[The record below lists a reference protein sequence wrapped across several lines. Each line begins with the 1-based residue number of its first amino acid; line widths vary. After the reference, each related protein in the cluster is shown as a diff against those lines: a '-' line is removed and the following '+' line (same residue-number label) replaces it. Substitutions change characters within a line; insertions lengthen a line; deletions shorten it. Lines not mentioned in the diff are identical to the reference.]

1 MRKPLFT
8 VIICLASA
16 LLTQFNAHAQWI
28 QSLRSGNTAYF
39 LFGTSPRLERFALTN
54 GQWLS
59 PIVLPTIYGPA
70 TAFAVDTDTLYV
82 AYGQSVKRYDLAGS
96 NEVHVVNSA
105 ESVQGIFTDGNVIF
119 LNRSVSLYARF
130 TSISKSNNAV
140 IATFEN
146 YVDAVSGASIARSM
160 NKIFG
165 RSLGISPPDITY
177 VTYNDDGTFVSGG
190 DSPQHGA
197 YPDASRTWVFPG
209 EARVVDNSGTVYN
222 TGDLTYLNSFGGTIS
237 DLDFYGTNIP
247 IVLRGSQLIA
257 YSSALLPTGS
267 QTLGF
272 TPQNIYVAGTNVV
285 TFTFDT
291 GQANSIRVDTVP
303 LAILNPPTPGLPVN
317 PVGLGYTPDTTFLD
331 KNGVLY
337 LLSKAQQSL
346 FRLDTTN
353 QTYLATIPLVGS
365 PSYVAYSA
373 VNHKIYLAYSS
384 GLIRQIDLSST
395 NYIETPFANLPSAP
409 MGLSTADAYVFAV
422 DGSGAWGTHY
432 TFDASGT
439 LVDSV
444 DWNYYST
451 EYVWSSVRQ
460 KMYFFRDDT
469 SPNDLLWEQINA
481 NGNTY
486 AGEPPGGIGTYMDSP
501 LHDSAGF
508 VHPIRVSPD
517 GTVVVLGSGVIH
529 DATTL
534 VRLATTLGNSITDAA
549 WVNGQLRTIRT
560 ISGVAQLQQ
569 WTQPNYGLGNIH
581 QLPGAAHRLLELGVN
596 RLLAICLPGNGV
608 PSFYVLDGN
617 FNIIAPPTLA
627 APSGL
632 AATIVSTSQVNLT
645 WSDVS
650 GEESYSVERKTG
662 AAGTWSEIGTV
673 TTSGTNYADTPL
685 ALGNQYFY
693 RVIARNGSQSSA
705 PSAEVS
711 AALIIP
717 ATPTNLAALK
727 LSSSSIRVS
736 WDDVGFETTY
746 YLERKTGSAGA
757 WSQIATFSTDT
768 TSVTNAGLA
777 PNTQYFYRLRAGNAI
792 GTSAYSAAAN
802 ATTDPVLP
810 TTPSFISAIAT
821 GPFAVTLT
829 WSDAAYE
836 DGYVIERRL
845 GTNGLWGFLTNV
857 LANVAGFVDSSVTP
871 VTTYEYRL
879 YATNI
884 LGSSGYSNTNSTTT
898 PSIPPPAVPTG
909 LVAKPLSSSSVL
921 ITWND
926 VNYETGFRLERRTE
940 NTNSWAVVVALP
952 ANTTSYADTNLI
964 EGTQYWYRVQA
975 FNANGDSPYSN
986 EDDAAPVN
994 IVNLI
999 ADDFD
1004 PNLDAGVWASIFGGI
1019 ATNGGQG
1026 FRGSKALYFAASG
1039 SRSATTIPLDVSMG
1053 GSIDFLIRAGNETA
1067 DGYSLWNN
1075 SESGETVV
1083 LEYSKDNGTTWTSL
1097 QNLNTVYPSLTNWTS
1112 FSVTIPTAAFG
1123 PNTQF
1128 RWRQLANSGATFD
1141 CWALDDVVIRGAAPL
1156 PPDPVP
1162 FIVASASSSTSTATF
1177 WVGADRASY
1186 YVIERKTGLLPW
1198 TPVATV
1204 PVFVTYYT
1212 DFGLVP
1218 GTPYSY
1224 RVQAVNAGGAAAY
1237 SPVTTSFT
1245 WSQMQQWISDNYGA
1259 PDALSSNGMTVRCPD
1274 GSLPLL
1280 RYAFNLTSDEP
1291 QHCLQPG
1298 QASGYPSI
1306 WLDSV
1311 RNRLCVEFVR
1321 RKASMNPGI
1330 TYQVEF
1336 SGNLSDWTTNALLIS
1351 TTPID
1356 SIMERVRF
1364 EDTLTQNQAISRFG
1378 RVTVRP

>member
-317 PVGLGYTPDTTFLD
+317 PVGLGYTPDATFLD

-451 EYVWSSVRQ
+451 
-460 KMYFFRDDT
+460 
-469 SPNDLLWEQINA
+469 
-481 NGNTY
+481 
-486 AGEPPGGIGTYMDSP
+486 
-501 LHDSAGF
+501 
-508 VHPIRVSPD
+508 
-517 GTVVVLGSGVIH
+517 
-529 DATTL
+529 
-534 VRLATTLGNSITDAA
+534 
-549 WVNGQLRTIRT
+549 
-560 ISGVAQLQQ
+560 
-569 WTQPNYGLGNIH
+569 
-581 QLPGAAHRLLELGVN
+581 
-596 RLLAICLPGNGV
+596 
-608 PSFYVLDGN
+608 
-617 FNIIAPPTLA
+617 
-627 APSGL
+627 
-632 AATIVSTSQVNLT
+632 
-645 WSDVS
+645 
-650 GEESYSVERKTG
+650 
-662 AAGTWSEIGTV
+662 
-673 TTSGTNYADTPL
+673 
-685 ALGNQYFY
+685 
-693 RVIARNGSQSSA
+693 
-705 PSAEVS
+705 
-711 AALIIP
+711 
-717 ATPTNLAALK
+717 
-727 LSSSSIRVS
+727 
-736 WDDVGFETTY
+736 
-746 YLERKTGSAGA
+746 
-757 WSQIATFSTDT
+757 
-768 TSVTNAGLA
+768 
-777 PNTQYFYRLRAGNAI
+777 
-792 GTSAYSAAAN
+792 
-802 ATTDPVLP
+802 
-810 TTPSFISAIAT
+810 
-821 GPFAVTLT
+821 
-829 WSDAAYE
+829 
-836 DGYVIERRL
+836 
-845 GTNGLWGFLTNV
+845 
-857 LANVAGFVDSSVTP
+857 
-871 VTTYEYRL
+871 
-879 YATNI
+879 
-884 LGSSGYSNTNSTTT
+884 
-898 PSIPPPAVPTG
+898 
-909 LVAKPLSSSSVL
+909 
-921 ITWND
+921 
-926 VNYETGFRLERRTE
+926 
-940 NTNSWAVVVALP
+940 
-952 ANTTSYADTNLI
+952 
-964 EGTQYWYRVQA
+964 
-975 FNANGDSPYSN
+975 
-986 EDDAAPVN
+986 
-994 IVNLI
+994 
-999 ADDFD
+999 
-1004 PNLDAGVWASIFGGI
+1004 
-1019 ATNGGQG
+1019 
-1026 FRGSKALYFAASG
+1026 
-1039 SRSATTIPLDVSMG
+1039 
-1053 GSIDFLIRAGNETA
+1053 
-1067 DGYSLWNN
+1067 
-1075 SESGETVV
+1075 
-1083 LEYSKDNGTTWTSL
+1083 
-1097 QNLNTVYPSLTNWTS
+1097 
-1112 FSVTIPTAAFG
+1112 
-1123 PNTQF
+1123 
-1128 RWRQLANSGATFD
+1128 
-1141 CWALDDVVIRGAAPL
+1141 
-1156 PPDPVP
+1156 
-1162 FIVASASSSTSTATF
+1162 
-1177 WVGADRASY
+1177 
-1186 YVIERKTGLLPW
+1186 
-1198 TPVATV
+1198 
-1204 PVFVTYYT
+1204 
-1212 DFGLVP
+1212 
-1218 GTPYSY
+1218 
-1224 RVQAVNAGGAAAY
+1224 
-1237 SPVTTSFT
+1237 
-1245 WSQMQQWISDNYGA
+1245 
-1259 PDALSSNGMTVRCPD
+1259 
-1274 GSLPLL
+1274 
-1280 RYAFNLTSDEP
+1280 
-1291 QHCLQPG
+1291 
-1298 QASGYPSI
+1298 
-1306 WLDSV
+1306 
-1311 RNRLCVEFVR
+1311 
-1321 RKASMNPGI
+1321 
-1330 TYQVEF
+1330 
-1336 SGNLSDWTTNALLIS
+1336 
-1351 TTPID
+1351 
-1356 SIMERVRF
+1356 
-1364 EDTLTQNQAISRFG
+1364 
-1378 RVTVRP
+1378 